1 VRVRNQFDAQ
11 QPRGLEHVLH
21 GKARVVLGF
30 DAVQDGFKNLYENA
44 AEGTNSTRLAPPSCF
59 ETDILFYLQ
68 HMPANYKGRLML
80 YPYDHTGGT
89 PVAGGSVG
97 GGVVLWNPKMPIGKT
112 VIGKVWTDLGGVPLP
127 AKGKG
132 KFSGHM
138 GRKTTASRSG
148 ALSGI
153 ISATAQ
159 MEATGHKSESAFAV
173 YNHTSFED
181 EIARSAGI
189 AGGREAAIEQQAK
202 RRRLAAPSPGP
213 SAPSSSSSYSPAPM
227 PIDFGSMMQL
237 MQMMMMMMMK
247 MMDSLKG
254 AQR

>member
-1 VRVRNQFDAQ
+1 MYDPQR
-11 QPRGLEHVLH
+11 
-21 GKARVVLGF
+21 
-30 DAVQDGFKNLYENA
+30 FKNLYENA
-44 AEGTNSTRLAPPSCF
+44 AEGTNSTRLAPRSCF
-59 ETDILFYLQ
+59 ETDLGNDKSNFSLILFYLQ
-68 HMPANYKGRLML
+68 HMHANYKGLIML

-112 VIGKVWTDLGGVPLP
+112 VTGKVWTDLAVLGGVPLP
-127 AKGKG
+127 AKGKD

-173 YNHTSFED
+173 YNHTSVED
-181 EIARSAGI
+181 EIARTAGI
-189 AGGREAAIEQQAK
+189 EGGREAAIEQQAK
-202 RRRLAAPSPGP
+202 RRRLAAPSPDP
-213 SAPSSSSSYSPAPM
+213 SAPSSSSFYSPAPM

-237 MQMMMMMMMK
+237 MQMQMMMK

-254 AQR
+254 EKR

>member
-1 VRVRNQFDAQ
+1 MYDPQR
-11 QPRGLEHVLH
+11 
-21 GKARVVLGF
+21 
-30 DAVQDGFKNLYENA
+30 FKNLYENA
-44 AEGTNSTRLAPPSCF
+44 AEGTKSTRLAPRSCF
-59 ETDILFYLQ
+59 ETDLGNDKSNFSLILFYLQ

-112 VIGKVWTDLGGVPLP
+112 VTGKVWTDLAVLGGVPLP
-127 AKGKG
+127 AKGKD

-153 ISATAQ
+153 ISATGQ

-173 YNHTSFED
+173 YNHTSVED
-181 EIARSAGI
+181 DIARSAGI
-189 AGGREAAIEQQAK
+189 EGGRDRAAGEAAAA
-202 RRRLAAPSPGP
+202 RSAFAGPVGALVVVFLLAGAHANRLRLYDAAHADADDDEDDG
-213 SAPSSSSSYSPAPM
+213 
-227 PIDFGSMMQL
+227 L
-237 MQMMMMMMMK
+237 
-247 MMDSLKG
+247 
-254 AQR
+254 AQRRAKIVITKKENRVR